1 MYRTFSLWASTFL
14 IMVRRRSSRLNGTVT
29 FLLNLGEKLVVLWVT
44 IEMWDSSIRTEAL
57 GR

>member
-29 FLLNLGEKLVVLWVT
+29 FLLNLGEKLVVLRVS